1 MNDIKP
7 YKRLEGETPEELIYR
22 VCSDKDVIGSW
33 DDVKL
38 ILNTL
43 LNQNYSESTYR
54 KKFQVF
60 NKMLD
65 ANKKK
70 FVDSNKQLDELNKK
84 IKECRQ
90 EQIKLQTLNIERN
103 RLDRSESRQ
112 ALYYQYVRSVIE
124 TLPLP
129 KFEVI
134 ESNDEEYNREYI
146 LNLSDLHYGASFISE
161 NNTYSPEITK
171 ERLFYLTF
179 YMIDFIKSRK
189 LHKLHVL
196 CTGDVLQGLIH
207 LTDLKINDSTVV
219 KSCVE
224 ICRLIAQMLNTLSAH
239 VQIEYY
245 HTPSANHTQ
254 IRALGA
260 KANELMDEDM
270 EYLIGNYIKDL
281 CANNNRITVH
291 LAEEGKQYVSF
302 DINGYNIVAMHGHQI
317 KNIESAIKDISMMRR
332 EFVDILILGHFHSGK
347 QMTVGEGCCS
357 DCEVLINPSFVGSDP
372 YSDSLMKGSK
382 AAVSIYG
389 IHEIYGHDE
398 THKVIL
404 N

>member
-1 MNDIKP
+1 MNDIKS
-7 YKRLEGETPEELIYR
+7 YERLEGETPEELIYR
-22 VCSDKDVIGSW
+22 VCSDKESIGSW

-43 LNQNYSESTYR
+43 LKQDYGESTYR
-54 KKFQVF
+54 KKFQAF

-65 ANKKK
+65 ANRKR
-70 FVDSNKQLDELNKK
+70 FSDSNKQLDELNKK
-84 IKECRQ
+84 IQECRQ

-112 ALYYQYVRSVIE
+112 ALYYQYVGSVIE
-124 TLPLP
+124 ALPLP
-129 KFEVI
+129 KFEII
-134 ESNDEEYNREYI
+134 ESNNEEYNREYI
-146 LNLSDLHYGASFISE
+146 LNISDVHYGASFISE
-161 NNTYSPEITK
+161 NNIYSPEITK
-171 ERLFYLTF
+171 ERLFYLTS
-179 YMIDFIKSRK
+179 YMIDFIKSHKLEK
-189 LHKLHVL
+189 LHIL

-219 KSCVE
+219 KSCVD
-224 ICRLIAQMLNTLSAH
+224 ICRLIAQMLNTLSAYTN
-239 VQIEYY
+239 IEYY

-260 KANELMDEDM
+260 KANELMDEDL

-281 CANNNRITVH
+281 CANNERINIH
-291 LAEEGKQYVSF
+291 LTEEGKQYISF

-332 EFVDILILGHFHSGK
+332 EFVDVLILGHYHAGK
-347 QMTVGEGCCS
+347 QITVGEGCCS
-357 DCEVLINPSFVGSDP
+357 DCEVLVNPSFVGSDP

-382 AAVSIYG
+382 ASVNIYG